1 MRILFARHGQTDWNV
16 RLWVQGGNDI
26 PLNAAG
32 AQHARALGEAL
43 AGEPIVRVYA
53 SELLRAKE
61 TAALVARRLGV
72 DCRTR
77 AGLQE
82 MGLGEWEGHTW
93 TEIAEG
99 WPELYAVWNAHRRH
113 TRPPGG
119 ETYAE
124 VLARFVGAV
133 LGILREAQGDV
144 LVVTHSACIQIFLAE
159 LNGTPL
165 ESMSK
170 DYPAPNAEA
179 IAIEGQRIL
188 DRFAG

>member
-32 AQHARALGEAL
+32 AQQARALGEAL

-82 MGLGEWEGHTW
+82 MGLCEW
-93 TEIAEG
+93 
-99 WPELYAVWNAHRRH
+99 
-113 TRPPGG
+113 
-119 ETYAE
+119 
-124 VLARFVGAV
+124 
-133 LGILREAQGDV
+133 
-144 LVVTHSACIQIFLAE
+144 
-159 LNGTPL
+159 
-165 ESMSK
+165 
-170 DYPAPNAEA
+170 
-179 IAIEGQRIL
+179 
-188 DRFAG
+188 